1 MEGCGAAAP
10 PVWVSLCLS
19 APWSWRASC
28 QHCNPGCAERCRAH
42 SHPSA
47 FPKQNS
53 AQVPTLPCV
62 RAVRPGLLNSLRT
75 GQPAAAGW
83 ECVSAALLCL
93 DGDSRAGRGRGNPHL
108 IAAPQPASLTEQ
120 LLLCTQLT
128 ALLHPWLLSPHSLVR
143 SPV

>member
-93 DGDSRAGRGRGNPHL
+93 DGDQQSRQREGKSPPHRGPTASQSDR
-108 IAAPQPASLTEQ
+108 AAPPVHPAHGPASPLAAFSSQ
-120 LLLCTQLT
+120 FG
-128 ALLHPWLLSPHSLVR
+128 
-143 SPV
+143 